1 MKQILHLIFFSLLF
15 FQLPAQVSLVLDAVT
30 VSQIGNR
37 DDDAIIAKATVT
49 NESTE
54 RKLILWQRNVLSLTE
69 GWGTAICDKNICYDP
84 SIEAFEFELD
94 AGESGT
100 VNVYGYPGGLDGR
113 AKVELTLTDSA
124 DPNNTVSAV
133 YDVRSEGVVTS
144 TTNISRPNIK
154 IYPNPTAQY
163 ISITDATDVDKLI
176 VYNIVGRPVKTFKAT
191 YENQYNVGHLPIGMY
206 LVRVVNAKEQTLKT
220 IRLKVSYP

>member
-1 MKQILHLIFFSLLF
+1 MKQTLHLIFFSLLF
-15 FQLPAQVSLVLDAVT
+15 FQLPAQVSLVLDAAT
-30 VSQIGNR
+30 ISKIGTKT
-37 DDDAIIAKATVT
+37 DDAIIAKAMVT

-54 RKLILWQRNVLSLTE
+54 KKLILWQRNVLSLTE
-69 GWGTAICDKNICYDP
+69 GWGTAFCDKNICYDP
-84 SIEAFEFELD
+84 SIEAFEFELE

-124 DPNNTVSAV
+124 DSTNTVSAT
-133 YDVRSEGVVTS
+133 YDIRSEGVVTS
-144 TTNISRPNIK
+144 TKNISRPDIK

-191 YENQYNVGHLPIGMY
+191 YENQYYVGQLPIGMY
-206 LVRVVNAKEQTLKT
+206 LVRVVNKREQTLKT